1 MRMSGSHITDLD
13 GGVGHAEA
21 AAFDDLAADYDAS
34 FSSTLLGS
42 LLRDAVAYE
51 TRHIFRPGLRAL
63 DLGCG
68 TGEDALRLARCGLD
82 VHGIDASA
90 AMIEQAR
97 SKAAAVGIDGGT
109 APRFEVIDLNTDR
122 LPPGPFDA
130 VLSNF
135 GGLNCL
141 RDRRGF
147 AGRLARVL
155 KPGAR
160 TAFVIMGRWC
170 AWEWL
175 WYLGRARPSA
185 AFRRI
190 PGKAR
195 FHGIDV
201 FYPMPR
207 RLEKEFRP
215 HFRCVRLTGI
225 GLLLPPTFA
234 AALVERHTTMARWMA
249 SAERRIRHTRAAA
262 YLSDHFLIEF
272 ERV

>member
-1 MRMSGSHITDLD
+1 MRMSGSHIADAD
-13 GGVGHAEA
+13 GGVGLAEA
-21 AAFDDLAADYDAS
+21 VAFDDLAADYDAS

-42 LLRDAVAYE
+42 LLRDAVASE

-68 TGEDALRLARCGLD
+68 TGEDALRLARRGLD

-90 AMIEQAR
+90 AMIKRAR
-97 SKAAAVGIDGGT
+97 SKAALAGVDGDIAAT
-109 APRFEVIDLNTDR
+109 FEVVDLNTDP
-122 LPPGPFDA
+122 LPPGPFDTA
-130 VLSNF
+130 LSNF
-135 GGLNCL
+135 GVLNCL
-141 RDRRGF
+141 RDRRAF
-147 AGRLARVL
+147 AGRLAQVL

-175 WYLGRARPSA
+175 WYLGRARPGT

-190 PGKAR
+190 SGKASFR
-195 FHGIDV
+195 GMDV

-215 HFRCVRLTGI
+215 HFRCVRLMGI

-234 AALVERHTTMARWMA
+234 AAVVERHTTMAHWIA
-249 SAERRIRHTRAAA
+249 AAERRIRHARAAA

>member
-1 MRMSGSHITDLD
+1 MRMTGSHITDAE
-13 GGVGHAEA
+13 GGIGRAETV
-21 AAFDDLAADYDAS
+21 AFDDLSADYDAS
-34 FSSTLLGS
+34 FSSTHLGS
-42 LLRDAVAYE
+42 LLRHAVASE

-68 TGEDALRLARCGLD
+68 TGEDALRLARRGLD

-90 AMIEQAR
+90 AMIARAR
-97 SKAAAVGIDGGT
+97 SKAALAGVDGGNAAT
-109 APRFEVIDLNTDR
+109 FEVVDLNTDP

-130 VLSNF
+130 ALSNF
-135 GGLNCL
+135 GVLNCL
-141 RDRRGF
+141 RDRRAF
-147 AGRLARVL
+147 AGRLAQVL

-175 WYLGRARPSA
+175 WYLGRARPGT

-190 PGKAR
+190 PGKASFR
-195 FHGIDV
+195 GMDV

-234 AALVERHTTMARWMA
+234 AAVAERHTMARWMA
-249 SAERRIRHTRAAA
+249 AAERRIRQARAAA